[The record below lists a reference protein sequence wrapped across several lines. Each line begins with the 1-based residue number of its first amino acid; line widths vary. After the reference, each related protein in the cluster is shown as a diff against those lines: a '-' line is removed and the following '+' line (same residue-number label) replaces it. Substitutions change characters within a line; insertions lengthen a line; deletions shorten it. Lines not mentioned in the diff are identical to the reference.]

1 MTFGKDIDSEN
12 SLHVIGSLRKD
23 GVGGGADAALKEL
36 GCF

>member
-12 SLHVIGSLRKD
+12 SLNVIGSLRKD
-23 GVGGGADAALKEL
+23 GVGGADVALKEL